1 MVSNPGLSE
10 RNLFRLQTLGP
21 LSHHECDSVSL
32 FERAVT
38 ASFDGGKVHKYIFP
52 VLARNKSKSLAG
64 VKPLHRSCFFHV
76 STFLAMEGP
85 ADRLTFQRVA
95 KAYRGSSKDVLGDSI
110 AIGEGSTEPG
120 CSAWSHT
127 RRSPKTQYVTIFPS
141 GHGSR
146 RDAVDQLCCP

>member
-1 MVSNPGLSE
+1 MLSNPDLSE
-10 RNLFRLQTLGP
+10 RNLFRLQGLRS
-21 LSHHECDSVSL
+21 LSHHERDSASL

-38 ASFDGGKVHKYIFP
+38 DSFDGGKVHKYVFP

-76 STFLAMEGP
+76 STFLLAMEGP

-110 AIGEGSTEPG
+110 AI
-120 CSAWSHT
+120 
-127 RRSPKTQYVTIFPS
+127 
-141 GHGSR
+141 
-146 RDAVDQLCCP
+146 